1 MKVNPVQ
8 AILASIAI
16 LATAVFAAV
25 LTPRELMANASSSLD
40 LGRTIPKKFGQWTYT
55 PNVGLVTPSEPDEFV
70 DGNGTAAKLYSQE
83 LGRGYVDAEG
93 HIIMLVIAYGP
104 VQNYRLKSHRPEVC
118 YTAAGF
124 RVSDKSFADVFYR
137 DGVAPV
143 QVERLI
149 TQRETRFEPVTY
161 WRRVGNDISNGI
173 FENQITRLK
182 YGLRGIVPDGA
193 LVRVSIVGLPAEQ
206 SFKLQDQFI
215 HDLLG
220 AVDPKTLKFL
230 TGRQIS

>member
-1 MKVNPVQ
+1 MKINPVQ
-8 AILASIAI
+8 AILASMAI

-25 LTPRELMANASSSLD
+25 LTPRELMASASASLD
-40 LGRTIPKKFGQWTYT
+40 LERAIPKEFGRWTYT
-55 PNVGLVTPSEPDEFV
+55 PSVGLVTPSEPDEFV
-70 DGNGTAAKLYSQE
+70 ENNGTAAKLYSQE
-83 LGRGYVDAEG
+83 LGRGYIDPEG
-93 HIIMLVIAYGP
+93 HVVMLVIAYGP

-124 RVSDKSFADVFYR
+124 RVSAKSFADVLYR
-137 DGVAPV
+137 DGAAPV

-149 TQRETRFEPVTY
+149 TQREARFEPVSY

-173 FENQITRLK
+173 FENQIARLK
-182 YGLRGIVPDGA
+182 YGLHGIVPDGA
-193 LVRVSIVGLPAEQ
+193 LVRVSIIGLPAEQ

-220 AVDPKTLKFL
+220 SVDPKTLKFMI
-230 TGRQIS
+230 GQIS

>member
-1 MKVNPVQ
+1 MKFNPIQ
-8 AILASIAI
+8 AILASTVI
-16 LATAVFAAV
+16 LATAFFAAV
-25 LTPRELMANASSSLD
+25 LTPHELMATASSSLD
-40 LGRTIPKKFGQWTYT
+40 LDTAIPKQFGQWTYT
-55 PNVGLVTPSEPDEFV
+55 PNAGLVEPSEPDGFV
-70 DGNGTAAKLYSQE
+70 DDNGSAVKLYTQE
-83 LGRGYVDAEG
+83 LGRGYVDHEG
-93 HIIMLVIAYGP
+93 HLVMLVIAYGP

-124 RVSDKSFADVFYR
+124 RVSDKSFADVPY
-137 DGVAPV
+137 GNNSTPI

-149 TQRETRFEPVTY
+149 TQRETRFEPVSY

-193 LVRVSIVGLPAEQ
+193 LVRVSIIGLPAEQ

-215 HDLLG
+215 RDLLG
-220 AVDPKTLKFL
+220 AVDPRTLKFL
-230 TGRQIS
+230 IGKNS